1 MALKLAVAS
10 VARLRPLRKMRIC
23 LGVLIV
29 STFNQQVRE
38 ELRHGRL
45 QKGSVRG
52 RPDASM
58 HDRLS
63 PAGGVQ
69 GDDASAL
76 GGMGSP
82 CPFFWSQLSSL
93 FAGTS
98 PLRLSHVMCESV
110 ARPNQFSPLF
120 SP

>member
-45 QKGSVRG
+45 QKGFVRG

-76 GGMGSP
+76 GGMGSRRARS
-82 CPFFWSQLSSL
+82 FGHNSLL

-98 PLRLSHVMCESV
+98 PLRLRAM
-110 ARPNQFSPLF
+110 
-120 SP
+120 